1 MTDAA
6 GKIAADVLFLS
17 RPEVAEV
24 AEPRVA
30 GRGVSS
36 AMPQKQNPV
45 LSVLIRSAAL
55 QAPALAA
62 QLHLAA
68 ANFNDERPDGAWH
81 SEWAALRQLLRL
93 ALGAAVQLRELAEGM
108 AVFPGAMRRN
118 LELGGPLL
126 LSEAVNAAVA
136 PLLDGTV
143 VDGSVV
149 DGNGAGPGA
158 ARTGKQRLQA
168 VVDETLLA
176 PAAEQA
182 DTYRA
187 LLRAAVPE
195 ELLSDARLE
204 ELLNPANYLGQA
216 VEISRRIL
224 AAYPEYTGHAGAL
237 AHHIQ
242 NGASRG

>member
-1 MTDAA
+1 
-6 GKIAADVLFLS
+6 V
-17 RPEVAEV
+17 
-24 AEPRVA
+24 
-30 GRGVSS
+30 
-36 AMPQKQNPV
+36 
-45 LSVLIRSAAL
+45 
-55 QAPALAA
+55 
-62 QLHLAA
+62 
-68 ANFNDERPDGAWH
+68 
-81 SEWAALRQLLRL
+81 
-93 ALGAAVQLRELAEGM
+93 
-108 AVFPGAMRRN
+108 
-118 LELGGPLL
+118 
-126 LSEAVNAAVA
+126 
-136 PLLDGTV
+136 DGTV
-143 VDGSVV
+143 A

>member
-1 MTDAA
+1 M
-6 GKIAADVLFLS
+6 
-17 RPEVAEV
+17 AEL

-118 LELGGPLL
+118 LELGRP
-126 LSEAVNAAVA
+126 AAA
-136 PLLDGTV
+136 LRSRQRRRRTAFGRDRCRRGR
-143 VDGSVV
+143 
-149 DGNGAGPGA
+149 NAGPGA

-195 ELLSDARLE
+195 ELLTDARLE

-224 AAYPEYTGHAGAL
+224 AAYPEYATGPRRRHSPTN
-237 AHHIQ
+237 IQ

>member
-1 MTDAA
+1 M
-6 GKIAADVLFLS
+6 
-17 RPEVAEV
+17 
-24 AEPRVA
+24 
-30 GRGVSS
+30 
-36 AMPQKQNPV
+36 
-45 LSVLIRSAAL
+45 
-55 QAPALAA
+55 
-62 QLHLAA
+62 
-68 ANFNDERPDGAWH
+68 
-81 SEWAALRQLLRL
+81 
-93 ALGAAVQLRELAEGM
+93 
-108 AVFPGAMRRN
+108 
-118 LELGGPLL
+118 
-126 LSEAVNAAVA
+126 
-136 PLLDGTV
+136 
-143 VDGSVV
+143 

-224 AAYPEYTGHAGAL
+224 AAYPEYTGHADRAP